1 MSFSVRRLQPNDDV
15 RAAAQLFDQYRQ
27 FYKQSSDQAA
37 ARMFLAMRLAAGQ
50 SVIFL
55 AEEGGADE
63 ARRAVGFM
71 QLYPLFSSIQLSPV
85 WLLND
90 LYTLPAARG
99 RGVGAALLDAAA
111 RFGRE
116 HGAGYLFLET
126 AITNS
131 AAQRL
136 YESRG
141 WQRDAEFFTYALP
154 LDGGGKFFNSTLP
167 LDGGNNK
174 D

>member
-1 MSFSVRRLQPNDDV
+1 MSISVRRMHANDDV
-15 RAAAQLFDQYRQ
+15 TAAAQLFDQYRQ
-27 FYKQSSDQAA
+27 FYEQTSDVAA

-55 AEEGGADE
+55 AEDGAAGA

-71 QLYPLFSSIQLSPV
+71 QLYPLYSSIQLSPV

-111 RFGRE
+111 HFGRE

-126 AITNS
+126 AINNS
-131 AAQRL
+131 KAQRL
-136 YESRG
+136 YEKKG
-141 WQRDAEFFTYALP
+141 WRRDVEFFTYALP
-154 LDGGGKFFNSTLP
+154 LAG
-167 LDGGNNK
+167 
-174 D
+174 

>member
-15 RAAAQLFDQYRQ
+15 TAAAQLFDQYRQ
-27 FYKQSSDQAA
+27 FYGQRSDQAA

-55 AEEGGADE
+55 AAE

-90 LYTLPAARG
+90 LYTLPAVRG
-99 RGVGAALLDAAA
+99 RGIGAALLDAAA
-111 RFGRE
+111 AFGRE
-116 HGAGYLFLET
+116 HGAAYLFLET
-126 AITNS
+126 AITNHT
-131 AAQRL
+131 AQRL
-136 YESRG
+136 YERRG
-141 WQRDAEFFTYALP
+141 WQRDGEFSTYALP
-154 LDGGGKFFNSTLP
+154 LAGRAS
-167 LDGGNNK
+167 
-174 D
+174 